1 MIKLHDLKPSEGA
14 KKERKRLGRGN
25 SSGQGTTA
33 GRGSKGQKARS
44 GGYTKV
50 GFEGGQMP
58 LQRRLP
64 KFGFKNFTRKT
75 YTCINIDRIN
85 ALPNDKEITP
95 ESLVNYGVISKAETK
110 NLKILGNGNIE
121 KAYTIKAHKFSKSA
135 KDKIEKA
142 GGKTEVIV

>member
-1 MIKLHDLKPSEGA
+1 MIKLHDLKPSEGS
-14 KKERKRLGRGN
+14 KKERKRVGRGN
-25 SSGQGTTA
+25 ASGQGTTA
-33 GRGSKGQKARS
+33 GRGYKGQKARS

-64 KFGFKNFTRKT
+64 KFGFKNYSRKS
-75 YTCINIDRIN
+75 YTCINLDRIN
-85 ALPNDKEITP
+85 ILPNDKDITP
-95 ESLVNYGVISKAETK
+95 ENLVNYGLISKVETK
-110 NLKILGNGNIE
+110 NIKILGNGNIE

-135 KDKIEKA
+135 KEKIEKA